1 MTKTPE
7 PERSRP
13 QAPLTHRNLP
23 LMLLQARGR
32 VSASALAAELEV
44 SVRTVYRDVDE
55 LSAAGVQI
63 WADRG
68 RLGGFQLQARE
79 RVIARFRPLFNE
91 HGVTEQQWRIVRAL
105 LETGPLEPR
114 EIVVVCGISSPS
126 LAGVLAR
133 MEELLEAGGAGALAQ
148 ELGLVTRERLDHDQR
163 RLRVSL
169 TARSRALVRQMA
181 PGVEAAYKAM
191 EAQLGADL
199 VRHLVDA
206 LDQFNAR
213 HDNTGI
219 ASQAPP

>member
-23 LMLLQARGR
+23 LMLLQAR
-32 VSASALAAELEV
+32 
-44 SVRTVYRDVDE
+44 
-55 LSAAGVQI
+55 
-63 WADRG
+63 
-68 RLGGFQLQARE
+68 E
-79 RVIARFRPLFNE
+79 RVIARFRPLFN
-91 HGVTEQQWRIVRAL
+91 GD
-105 LETGPLEPR
+105 
-114 EIVVVCGISSPS
+114 
-126 LAGVLAR
+126 LAAASAAAGRGRFVLRYDGSDSA
-133 MEELLEAGGAGALAQ
+133 
-148 ELGLVTRERLDHDQR
+148 T
-163 RLRVSL
+163 
-169 TARSRALVRQMA
+169 RALVRQMA